1 MENKPDGRR
10 VKMTKMLLK
19 DSLIELMN
27 HKSIHAI
34 SIKEIC
40 EGADINRST
49 FYRHYDT
56 QYDLYDD
63 IIEDISKDIF
73 DIYLGCM
80 GEKFTITLLITRILK
95 YIESNRDKF
104 IILLSDNGNISLGET
119 YNRIT
124 SRFINRD
131 NLGELGAYIAEFV
144 AAGMTSVLWTW
155 LKQEHRRPAEEL
167 AGLISY
173 LMRHGLSTAIDFTFG
188 AKGEAKT
195 TIK

>member
-19 DSLIELMN
+19 DSLIDLMK
-27 HKSIHAI
+27 HKSIHSI

-63 IIEDISKDIF
+63 IIEDISKAIF
-73 DIYLGCM
+73 DVYLDCQVNG
-80 GEKFTITLLITRILK
+80 FNVTVLLTKILQ
-95 YIESNRDKF
+95 YIEVNREQF
-104 IILLSDNGNISLGET
+104 LVLLSGNGNMSLGET

-131 NLGELGAYIAEFV
+131 NIGELGAYVAEFI
-144 AAGMTSVLWTW
+144 AAGMTSVLWSW
-155 LKQEHRRPAEEL
+155 LNKEKRRPAEEL

-173 LMRHGLSTAIDFTFG
+173 LMRHGLKSAIDFTLG
-188 AKGEAKT
+188 ANNEEM
-195 TIK
+195 TI

>member
-19 DSLIELMN
+19 DSLIELMK
-27 HKSIHAI
+27 HKSIHSI

-73 DIYLGCM
+73 DVYLGCQRT
-80 GEKFTITLLITRILK
+80 EFTVTLLLTQILK
-95 YIESNRDKF
+95 YIENNRDKF
-104 IILLSDNGNISLGET
+104 LVLLSDNGNISLGET

-131 NLGELGAYIAEFV
+131 NIGELGAYIAEFV
-144 AAGMTSVLWTW
+144 AAGMTSVLWSW
-155 LKQEHRRPAEEL
+155 LQKEPRRPAQEL

-173 LMRHGLSTAIDFTFG
+173 LMRHGLSSAINFTLG
-188 AKGEAKT
+188 IKGESKT
-195 TIK
+195 VI